1 MAKSKKKASKA
12 AVLAIV
18 LSIATALAVVFMAL
32 TNCFTDFSRF
42 NRKEVS
48 TPADNVSDTLYA
60 PDKGLSITPT
70 AANGIM
76 LLSAPTPLADFAA
89 YSLDENVE
97 AVKTLTARF
106 TPADTTLQKVDYTAA
121 WKDSSNYWATGKD
134 VNDYLKLT
142 QSSDGSLDCAVSALQ
157 AFGAQIIITCTAR
170 PLEEGDTVPSATCT
184 VDYYKRHYSCLAGLH
199 GSYLIEDPE
208 EGDHTVSTYG
218 FDLGTSIAQY
228 TDQTS
233 ETNDINVFP
242 QSNTGTLNDLVIDN
256 SINVK
261 VSISENV
268 AAEIKSAAGVSTLNT
283 YSLVTNGNSSGCK
296 IKTAINEILGGATN
310 VNNHKVAIYNAFK
323 EAYDNGQT
331 VLKFEL
337 SYTTQVSSTKY
348 TFNYENLFNP
358 MALGVKAAGLDLD
371 KPSIVL

>member
-12 AVLAIV
+12 AIISIV
-18 LSIATALAVVFMAL
+18 LSVVTALAVVFIAL

-121 WKDSSNYWATGKD
+121 WKNSASSWATGKN
-134 VNDYLKLT
+134 VSDYLKLT

-157 AFGAQIIITCTAR
+157 AFGEQIIITCTAR

-184 VDYYKRHYSCLAGLH
+184 VDYYKRSTVTGVRFY
-199 GSYLIEDPE
+199 
-208 EGDHTVSTYG
+208 GDWG
-218 FDLGTSIAQY
+218 GTSEVITVTNNTTLQF
-228 TDQTS
+228 TDYYYEDSDDSVTYS
-233 ETNDINVFP
+233 NEYEIV
-242 QSNTGTLNDLVIDN
+242 QSFGDGTVIEQEEDVV
-256 SINVK
+256 IK
-261 VSISENV
+261 VSISENIV
-268 AAEIKSAAGVSTLNT
+268 ES
-283 YSLVTNGNSSGCK
+283 
-296 IKTAINEILGGATN
+296 IKTAAGITQLNSFSPLHSDGGTDGLYLKTELTKMLGGAN
-310 VNNHKVAIYNAFK
+310 NLNNHSAAIYSVFK
-323 EAYDNGQT
+323 NAYDAGT
-331 VLKFEL
+331 PALKFEL
-337 SYTTQVSSTKY
+337 SYTGSISGKEYNY
-348 TFNYENLFNP
+348 TFNVHLNP
-358 MALGVKAAGLDLD
+358 IALGVKAAGLDLD